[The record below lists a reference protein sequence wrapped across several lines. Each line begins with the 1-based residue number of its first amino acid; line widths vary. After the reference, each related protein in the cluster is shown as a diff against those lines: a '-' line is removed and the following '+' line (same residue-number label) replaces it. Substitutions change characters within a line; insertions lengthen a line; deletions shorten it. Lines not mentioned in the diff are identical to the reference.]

1 MSKTYSFLKGAILG
15 GIIGSILVLLY
26 TPFTGEECQKSIR
39 GYIHNIQNEVRRAGE
54 EKRLEL
60 ERELEALRSGQ
71 K

>member
-1 MSKTYSFLKGAILG
+1 MSKICSFLKGAILG
-15 GIIGSILVLLY
+15 GIIGRILVLLY
-26 TPFTGEECQKSIR
+26 TPFTGEECQSSIR
-39 GYIHNIQNEVRRAGE
+39 GYIYNIQNEVRRAGE

>member
-1 MSKTYSFLKGAILG
+1 MSKICSFLKGAILG
-15 GIIGSILVLLY
+15 GIIGSILVLLC
-26 TPFTGEECQKSIR
+26 TPFTGEECKSSIR
-39 GYIHNIQNEVRRAGE
+39 GYIYNIQNEVRQAGE

>member
-1 MSKTYSFLKGAILG
+1 MSKTCSFLKGAILG

-26 TPFTGEECQKSIR
+26 TPFTGKECQSSIR
-39 GYIHNIQNEVRRAGE
+39 GYIYNIQNEVRRAGE

>member
-1 MSKTYSFLKGAILG
+1 MSKTCSFLKGAILG
-15 GIIGSILVLLY
+15 GIISSILVLLY
-26 TPFTGEECQKSIR
+26 TPFTGEECQSSIR
-39 GYIHNIQNEVRRAGE
+39 GYIYNIQNEVRQAGE